1 MKCDILVKITR
12 FTIEK
17 IRYNELDCRFYVFLK
32 MPISIFTTILIC
44 DKRAIFS
51 KIIDDFAY
59 MYQLRLLTIDK
70 I

>member
-1 MKCDILVKITR
+1 MKCDTLVKITR

-17 IRYNELDCRFYVFLK
+17 IRYDELDCRFSVFLK
-32 MPISIFTTILIC
+32 MPMSFCTSILIFN
-44 DKRAIFS
+44 KRATFT
-51 KIIDDFAY
+51 KITDDFAY